1 MDPARSTQQPTKK
14 KPETKLLTN
23 NQKLDLGPTCCLMLI
38 YLVLVFF
45 VLSFAFQ
52 DRTRISLSYV
62 KNSCHSWT
70 YDPSEQVLA
79 PAPERSRRRARYPT
93 SRNMLGPL
101 CFLGKI

>member
-1 MDPARSTQQPTKK
+1 
-14 KPETKLLTN
+14 
-23 NQKLDLGPTCCLMLI
+23 MLI

-79 PAPERSRRRARYPT
+79 PATERSRRRARYPT

-101 CFLGKI
+101 CFLGKIYLGGI